1 MKLIVSPAKSLNQ
14 EDQLPVDQ
22 HTKPVFEDLAAQVNR
37 KLARMSKDEIA
48 DLMSISDKLAD
59 LNYGRYQDFKEQ
71 HTTENSRPA
80 IYMFDGDVYT
90 GIDAYSIPKDKIDSL
105 QDSLR
110 ILSGLY
116 GILRPLDLIQPY
128 RLEMGTKLAIESN
141 DDLYELWQDKVTA
154 QLNSELK
161 EDEFLVNLAS
171 QEYFKAVDSKKLKAE
186 VISPV
191 FKDFK
196 NGKLKIISF
205 YAKKARGLMVRY
217 ILDHDVKTLEEIKGF
232 NYEDYHFSEEYTE
245 KENEPVFIR

>member
-14 EDQLPVDQ
+14 KDQLPSDQ

-110 ILSGLY
+110 ILSGMY